1 MTGTCASVAPML
13 TLSFDNGPDTAV
25 TPRVLDDLAARD
37 LTATFFV
44 VGERLEDPARRA
56 LLDRIAA
63 EGHALGNHTWS
74 HPRPFVSL
82 PHAEV
87 VDEIERTDAAMGD
100 HASPLFRPSGRGG
113 LLEPGLLTRPLVDH
127 LAATGRTLV
136 LWNSVPRDWERPDG
150 SWIELARADMEAQDH
165 TLIVLHD
172 IPTGAMDH
180 LGRFLDEV
188 LEAGIGITPDLPAA
202 AVPVREGRQVVDV
215 DHLM

>member
-1 MTGTCASVAPML
+1 ML
-13 TLSFDNGPDTAV
+13 TLSFDNGPDAET
-25 TPRVLDDLAARD
+25 TPQVLDELAARG

-56 LLDRIAA
+56 LLDRIAE

-74 HPRPFVSL
+74 HPRPFAGL
-82 PHAEV
+82 PIEDAIAEI
-87 VDEIERTDAAMGD
+87 DRTDAAMGR

-113 LLEPGLLTRPLVDH
+113 KLEPGLLTRPLIDH

-136 LWNSVPRDWERPDG
+136 LWNSVPGDWERPDG
-150 SWIELARADMEAQDH
+150 SWIEPALADIAAQDH

-180 LGRFLDEV
+180 LGRFLDQV
-188 LEAGIGITPDLPAA
+188 LETGTEITPALPPATI
-202 AVPVREGRQVVDV
+202 PVRDGAQVLDV
-215 DHLM
+215 EELIGG